1 LKAAF
6 GLDVVI
12 KLENV
17 LYLLGNTPLP
27 MPKTSATPQTF
38 KQSPAD
44 KQRLAKAAK
53 ALGETKS
60 LVIRAALDQFLS
72 DLEKQNL
79 LPLN

>member
-1 LKAAF
+1 
-6 GLDVVI
+6 
-12 KLENV
+12 
-17 LYLLGNTPLP
+17 

-38 KQSPAD
+38 KQSPSD

-60 LVIRAALDQFLS
+60 LVIRAALDQFLT

-79 LPLN
+79 LLPAARA

>member
-1 LKAAF
+1 
-6 GLDVVI
+6 
-12 KLENV
+12 
-17 LYLLGNTPLP
+17 
-27 MPKTSATPQTF
+27 MPKTSAIPQTF
-38 KQSPAD
+38 KQSQLD
-44 KQRLAKAAK
+44 KQRLAQAAK

>member
-1 LKAAF
+1 
-6 GLDVVI
+6 
-12 KLENV
+12 
-17 LYLLGNTPLP
+17 

-60 LVIRAALDQFLS
+60 LVIRAALDQFLT

-79 LPLN
+79 LLPAARA

>member
-1 LKAAF
+1 MARWSDQAGKCALAF
-6 GLDVVI
+6 SS
-12 KLENV
+12 
-17 LYLLGNTPLP
+17 NTQLP

-60 LVIRAALDQFLS
+60 LVIRSALDQFLT

-79 LPLN
+79 LLPAARA

>member
-1 LKAAF
+1 
-6 GLDVVI
+6 
-12 KLENV
+12 
-17 LYLLGNTPLP
+17 

-44 KQRLAKAAK
+44 KQRLAQAAK

-60 LVIRAALDQFLS
+60 LVIRSALDQFLS